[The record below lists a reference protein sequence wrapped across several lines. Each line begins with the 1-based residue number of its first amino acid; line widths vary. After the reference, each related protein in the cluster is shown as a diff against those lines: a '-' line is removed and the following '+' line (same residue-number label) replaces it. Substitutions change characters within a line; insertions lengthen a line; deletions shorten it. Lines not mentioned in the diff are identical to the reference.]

1 MSSSFN
7 SASNYSGAFREELA
21 RRTKSDQ
28 PFRQSWQDDFGYRA
42 AAAKDA
48 GKDWEQA
55 ERFLSDFS
63 KTYMQIATQKREKKE
78 RDAIGIAREEVMSEK
93 EIEQY
98 ENQLRSLRSRKDQS
112 EKVKQ
117 EIESTLESMKV
128 ALHKQRQIL
137 NEVDNYSKGEDRDI
151 IESARAKI
159 YFSPGGGADEALRT
173 RIDTE
178 ISRLRKIHGPNYV
191 LNSGERQVLINN
203 FTNETILDR
212 WGNDPSGSGW
222 RKANI
227 YPHANKWEERYQT
240 KEIKTENARHGEE
253 TRQVAML
260 DMGKKDF
267 NINRYL
273 NTVAHST
280 AADGEN
286 IYGFPNAHKLF
297 LQDAQ
302 RNIDAGLIN
311 YKDIERWGDQN
322 LPGLKMKFKDHP
334 TYNKLIEL
342 EQANRIADEE
352 LATRAAKKRLNDDL
366 DGITETLIKG
376 LEQGNNYTREFIQK
390 EYEALEE
397 ANPDAS
403 SGDLLAARNK
413 LESFEYDQDKIRLE
427 YEQTFELLKKGEL
440 TKEDVGKLSI
450 YNKDHFEKL
459 LESYGDKEIHKNEL
473 NGLQS
478 TVTNVARDL
487 ASNSRLENK
496 AFTIVGELHKAYL
509 DEYFTALNEDPD
521 ITLSEAKARGVTAAE
536 KLFEKH
542 GGPKKSDKINGRY
555 YYNGYDYPNLDL
567 GTSER
572 LDANTKRLNNLNTNI
587 REEMQ
592 PVGVNYTDGTGAKI
606 PASNVDPN
614 YTVVQDQAKAR
625 VLNTAYSVWK
635 PQDLQKVVLDYNRG
649 EGILG
654 GYISNNTKALARL
667 LGVDPYKLI
676 ETQANLAKEEPRK
689 DSDGKDITIPKLEER
704 KNYPDSLKDLE
715 ESLNPSQKEILYGNK

>member
-7 SASNYSGAFREELA
+7 SASNYSGAFRDELA

-55 ERFLSDFS
+55 ERFLKDFS
-63 KTYMQIATQKREKKE
+63 ETYMKIATQKREKKE
-78 RDAIGIAREEVMSEK
+78 RDAIGIAREEAISEK

-98 ENQLRSLRSRKDQS
+98 ENQLRSLRSSKDES

-117 EIESTLESMKV
+117 EIESTLKSMKV

-178 ISRLRKIHGPNYV
+178 TSRLRKIHGPNYV

-227 YPHANKWEERYQT
+227 YPHANEWEQRYQT
-240 KEIKTENARHGEE
+240 KEIKIENARHGEE

-302 RNIDAGLIN
+302 RNIDAGLID
-311 YKDIERWGDQN
+311 YKDIERWGGQN

-427 YEQTFELLKKGEL
+427 YEQTFALLKKGEL

-450 YNKDHFEKL
+450 YNKGEFEKL
-459 LESYGDKEIHKNEL
+459 LEVYGDKEIHKDEL
-473 NGLQS
+473 NGLKNK
-478 TVTNVARDL
+478 VTNVATDL
-487 ASNSRLENK
+487 AHNARLENNALK
-496 AFTIVGELHKAYL
+496 IVDELKGVYVRAYFAAFAA
-509 DEYFTALNEDPD
+509 DSD
-521 ITLSEAKARGVTAAE
+521 ITLAEAKAKAVTAAE
-536 KLFEKH
+536 KHFENN
-542 GGPKKSDKINGRY
+542 GGPKDSDNDEGRY
-555 YYNGYDYPNLDL
+555 YFNGYDYPNLNL
-567 GTSER
+567 GTSAR
-572 LDANTKRLNNLNTNI
+572 LDANTKRLDDLDTKI
-587 REEMQ
+587 REEAQ
-592 PVGVNYTDGTGAKI
+592 PVSVNYTDGTGAEI

-614 YTVVQDQAKAR
+614 YTVVQDQAKNR

-635 PQDLQKVVLDYNRG
+635 AEDLAKVVFDYNRG
-649 EGILG
+649 DGILG

-667 LGVDPYKLI
+667 LGVDPYRLI
-676 ETQANLAKEEPRK
+676 ETQVNLAKEQPKENV
-689 DSDGKDITIPKLEER
+689 TIPKLEER

-715 ESLNPSQKEILYGNK
+715 ESLNPSQKAILYGNK